1 MKNLLGKTLP
11 PDTPRAAQGH
21 CTERP
26 ESSKATPESNRNTS
40 DRLLQETFSQSCARD
55 LPWLFFLKP
64 RRAFH
69 IVKTNTDRRLALSLP
84 EALGAP
90 PEDLQNASG
99 DPVKVLWERRG
110 SPLGN
115 LEDAIGTPCDAL
127 GDTLGRHGDALGELG
142 DAFGRPVRILGCL
155 GDALGAPRVDFL
167 VKISVSPRRD
177 AFFNFEIIVLR

>member
-1 MKNLLGKTLP
+1 MRARLKNLREEPPGKTLP
-11 PDTPRAAQGH
+11 PNTPRAAQGH
-21 CTERP
+21 CTGRP
-26 ESSKATPESNRNTS
+26 ESSKTTPESNRNTS

-69 IVKTNTDRRLALSLP
+69 IVKTNTDRRLAFSLP
-84 EALGAP
+84 DALGAP

-99 DPVKVLWERRG
+99 DPVNVLWERRG

-127 GDTLGRHGDALGELG
+127 GTPWDVMGMPWVILGMPLEGRCAFWGALGTPWVPPGL
-142 DAFGRPVRILGCL
+142 I
-155 GDALGAPRVDFL
+155 FL
-167 VKISVSPRRD
+167 
-177 AFFNFEIIVLR
+177 